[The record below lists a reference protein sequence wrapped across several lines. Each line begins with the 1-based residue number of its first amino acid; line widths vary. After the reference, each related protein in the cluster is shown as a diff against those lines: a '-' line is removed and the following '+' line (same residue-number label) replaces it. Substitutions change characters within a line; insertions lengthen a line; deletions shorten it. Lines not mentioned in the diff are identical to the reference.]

1 MEYGSPGNF
10 SFIHL
15 PFAHRANRSLSFVRL
30 LKKKQMKVLPFTN
43 GLKRLNGINRLAYVC
58 LQTIIEKSS
67 THYDPSYIY
76 VCLTF

>member
-30 LKKKQMKVLPFTN
+30 LKKKQMKVIPFEN
-43 GLKRLNGINRLAYVC
+43 GLKRLNGINRIAHVQYAYKQSLRRVAHTMIH
-58 LQTIIEKSS
+58 LT
-67 THYDPSYIY
+67 YMY
-76 VCLTF
+76 V